1 MVVETSVY
9 GLRWV
14 AFTEPMQGDRVTARV
29 VEQANALAS
38 MSVPPAASSSIR
50 TASAGSQLTAPSRPK
65 AVFGVAHR
73 GPCTEGQTGASR

>member
-29 VEQANALAS
+29 VEQANALAEH
-38 MSVPPAASSSIR
+38 VRAAR
-50 TASAGSQLTAPSRPK
+50 RLQLDPHRLGRVTVDSPFPSEGRVRCRSSRPLY
-65 AVFGVAHR
+65 R
-73 GPCTEGQTGASR
+73 RSNRR